1 MDHTDGK
8 DGVIFVATGEYARAA
23 VKAAESVRKF
33 CPTLGLQLFT
43 DHSDVPPGVFDR
55 VSPIENPHMRS
66 KVDFMPH
73 TIFERTLYLDTD
85 IRIVEDIREMF
96 SLLDRFDIAIAHA
109 HARNQ
114 PSTNDQWKCRI
125 PEAFPQM
132 NSGVILYKKS
142 PPVMKLLTDWG
153 TCYREA
159 GFKKDQV
166 TLRELLWSSDLRIA
180 TLPPEYN
187 IRSNKYLKVWEAK
200 EARPKILHYA
210 RFHTD
215 LGLTSKAAKVRWK
228 RRLNRV
234 CSLLGINGT

>member
-8 DGVIFVATGEYARAA
+8 DGVIFVATGDYARAA

-43 DHSDVPPGVFDR
+43 DHPDVPPGVFDR
-55 VSPIENPHMRS
+55 ISPIENPHMRS

-73 TIFERTLYLDTD
+73 AIFERTLYLDTD
-85 IRIVEDIREMF
+85 IRIAEDIREMF
-96 SLLDRFDIAIAHA
+96 ALLDRFDIAIAHA

-114 PSTNDQWKCRI
+114 PSTNDSWRCRI
-125 PEAFPQM
+125 PESFPQM

-187 IRSNKYLKVWEAK
+187 IRSSKYLKVWEPK

-234 CSLLGINGT
+234 CALLGINGT

>member
-1 MDHTDGK
+1 MDHTAEK
-8 DGVIFVATGEYARAA
+8 DGVIFVATGDYSRAA

-43 DHSDVPPGVFDR
+43 DHADVPTGAFDR
-55 VSPIENPHMRS
+55 VSPIKNPHMRS
-66 KVDFMPH
+66 KVDFLPH

-85 IRIVEDIREMF
+85 IRIVEDIREIF
-96 SLLDRFDIAIAHA
+96 SLLDRFDIAVAHA

-114 PSTNDQWKCRI
+114 PSTNDLWRCRI
-125 PEAFPQM
+125 PESFPQM
-132 NSGVILYKKS
+132 NSGVILYKNT
-142 PPVMKLLTDWG
+142 PPVMRMLTDWG
-153 TCYREA
+153 ISYHEA

-187 IRSNKYLKVWEAK
+187 IRSSKYLKVWVPK

-215 LGLTSKAAKVRWK
+215 LGLTSKAAKVRWQ
-228 RRLNRV
+228 RRLKRI
-234 CSLLGINGT
+234 CSLLGINHT